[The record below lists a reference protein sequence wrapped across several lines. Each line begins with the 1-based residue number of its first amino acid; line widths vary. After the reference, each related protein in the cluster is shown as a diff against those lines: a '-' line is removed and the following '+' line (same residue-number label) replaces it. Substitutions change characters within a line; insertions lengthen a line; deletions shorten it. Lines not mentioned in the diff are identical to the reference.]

1 MDNMKDLKS
10 LNYDELNVLVVSLG
24 EKSFRSKQLYSWLHE
39 KKIQNYGEANNVP
52 KSLILKL
59 EQAYKVSSLK
69 EVQKLVDTTDGTTKY
84 LFQLEDKNVVETVLM
99 KYKYGY
105 SVCISSQVGCKM
117 GCTFCA
123 STIGGLIRN
132 LTAAEMLEQIYYI
145 ERELK
150 EGIHS
155 VVVMGTGEPLDNY
168 EELIRFIQIIS
179 DEKGRNL
186 SRRHITVSTCG
197 LIDKMMELAQDAP
210 QVNLAIS
217 LHSPTQVMRK
227 NVMPVANK
235 YPLNELI
242 DACKIYTKETG
253 RRITF
258 EYSLIKGV
266 NDQPKHAKILVE
278 LLSGLL
284 CHVNLIPVNPVD
296 ERDYE
301 ATNIREQKRFMEL
314 LEQGHIQV
322 TMRRSL
328 GAEIDAACGQLRNR
342 YEKGGN

>member
-1 MDNMKDLKS
+1 MMEHIELKGLYS
-10 LNYDELNVLVVSLG
+10 HELDKVIESFG
-24 EKSFRSKQLYSWLHE
+24 EKAFRSKQLYTWLHQQKIQSYDE
-39 KKIQNYGEANNVP
+39 ISNLPKKI
-52 KSLILKL
+52 IDRLK
-59 EQAYKVSSLK
+59 ESYRISSLK
-69 EVQKLVDTTDGTTKY
+69 EVQKLVDQTDQTTKY
-84 LFQLEDKNVVETVLM
+84 LFELSDGNVLETVLM

-123 STIGGLIRN
+123 STIGGLVRN

-145 ERELK
+145 EK
-150 EGIHS
+150 EIQDDIHS
-155 VVVMGTGEPLDNY
+155 VVIMGTGEPLDNY
-168 EELIRFIQIIS
+168 DELIRFIRLIS

-197 LIDKMMELAQDAP
+197 LIDKMKLLAIDAP

-217 LHSPTQVMRK
+217 LHSPTQTMRK
-227 NVMPVANK
+227 SVMPVAGK
-235 YPLNELI
+235 FPLEELI
-242 DACKIYTKETG
+242 EACKRYTDTTG

-266 NDQPKHAKILVE
+266 NDQEKHAKILVK
-278 LLSGLL
+278 LLKGML

-296 ERDYE
+296 ERNHE
-301 ATNIREQKRFMEL
+301 ATDIDARRRFMQI
-314 LEQGHIQV
+314 LEGGHIQV

-342 YEKGGN
+342 YEKGDN